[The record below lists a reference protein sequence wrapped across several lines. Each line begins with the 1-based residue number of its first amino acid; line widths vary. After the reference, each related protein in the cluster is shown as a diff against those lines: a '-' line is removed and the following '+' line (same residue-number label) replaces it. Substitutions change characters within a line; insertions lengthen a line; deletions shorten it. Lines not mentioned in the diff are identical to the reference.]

1 METIGAQEAK
11 IRLSQLLK
19 RVAGGERITI
29 TESGVPVAV
38 LVPPE
43 VSPKMTVQEVFAAI
57 DEIAGRNRL
66 DGLNIREMI
75 EEGRD

>member
-11 IRLSQLLK
+11 TNLSQLLK
-19 RVAGGERITI
+19 RVAGGEEITI
-29 TESGVPVAV
+29 TESGIPVAV

-43 VSPKMTVQEVFAAI
+43 MSRKRTVQEVFAAI
-57 DEIAGRNRL
+57 DEIAERNRL
-66 DGLNIREMI
+66 DGLSIRDMI

>member
-1 METIGAQEAK
+1 METIGAQEA
-11 IRLSQLLK
+11 RTHLSQLLK
-19 RVAGGERITI
+19 RVAGGEQITI

-43 VSPKMTVQEVFAAI
+43 VPPKMTVQEVFAEI
-57 DEIAGRNRL
+57 DKIAERNRL
-66 DGLNIREMI
+66 DGLSIREMI